1 MIEDDT
7 VMTAIMGW
15 SANANANTNANVN
28 IKRLPVG
35 HWRRAY

>member
-15 SANANANTNANVN
+15 SANANANVN
-28 IKRLPVG
+28 IKRPPVG